1 MPLST
6 SPTSSTNN
14 PVSRCSGRAYSRQ
27 IRAVAVSAP
36 ESPKGAKSTRA
47 LNSCEPV
54 SLFNACRHAAY
65 MAQIGASAWAYSSWA
80 MGRKE
85 ARDCFMLMYS
95 LDDVPAFEALLLAQK
110 PNLVLIGAMTLCMPG
125 AVHCAQRVRELLG
138 TSALIVLGGRHVNET
153 LYLDNEKT
161 RNSMTVRH
169 HKASPGRLIREHK
182 IPPLFDIIISGEGEL
197 VITAIGEAL
206 ARSKEV
212 NVKNIAELLE
222 TDIPG
227 LWIADFP
234 GIDTTLASCGVRLDQ
249 NQLPSAIK
257 AFGVQSSFNVF
268 KGRLTSHVFS
278 YTGRGCFYDCAFCS
292 ERRSVAGSITDAHG
306 ANSRVYEQFQET
318 VLISQS
324 DPHRRKASAFVED
337 SIFLNGSPAQIN
349 ALCERLELNP
359 LDLVFGGQFTIDLII
374 QRRHLIER
382 LASNGLSYVFLGLE
396 TLEPQEIGGIS
407 KDIGRAHSSWQ
418 QRFLEALDVLID
430 QHISCGCALLFG
442 LGETQVSRE
451 HLLKLLI
458 ALKKRTGQPVTL
470 SANWA
475 VQHPLKSC
483 PESQKLDYLQW
494 GTPAGELL
502 DLFHRFGEAS
512 LFYPID
518 GVAPPQLD
526 EVVAIIEQL
535 DEFEVLNE
543 H

>member
-268 KGRLTSHVFS
+268 QGRLTSHVFC
-278 YTGRGCFYDCAFCS
+278 YIGRGCFHDCACC
-292 ERRSVAGSITDAHG
+292 
-306 ANSRVYEQFQET
+306 
-318 VLISQS
+318 L
-324 DPHRRKASAFVED
+324 
-337 SIFLNGSPAQIN
+337 
-349 ALCERLELNP
+349 
-359 LDLVFGGQFTIDLII
+359 
-374 QRRHLIER
+374 
-382 LASNGLSYVFLGLE
+382 
-396 TLEPQEIGGIS
+396 
-407 KDIGRAHSSWQ
+407 
-418 QRFLEALDVLID
+418 
-430 QHISCGCALLFG
+430 
-442 LGETQVSRE
+442 
-451 HLLKLLI
+451 
-458 ALKKRTGQPVTL
+458 
-470 SANWA
+470 
-475 VQHPLKSC
+475 
-483 PESQKLDYLQW
+483 
-494 GTPAGELL
+494 
-502 DLFHRFGEAS
+502 
-512 LFYPID
+512 
-518 GVAPPQLD
+518 
-526 EVVAIIEQL
+526 
-535 DEFEVLNE
+535 
-543 H
+543 